1 MDPAAAGFV
10 SCFLTVYILPLLS
23 CIVNTFFQLFSGK
36 FSRVFQIISVIVYYT
51 RFYQIVTFRGV
62 NNIMSTEGI
71 RGGEGSPGGKRREGA
86 AGRFTPLCT
95 RQIKKGKIPS

>member
-23 CIVNTFFQLFSGK
+23 CIVNTFLQLFSGN

-51 RFYQIVTFRGV
+51 RFYQIVIFWQGQHDYV
-62 NNIMSTEGI
+62 NH
-71 RGGEGSPGGKRREGA
+71 GSREGRGTPGEV
-86 AGRFTPLCT
+86 GRVDFGPDYPPPQLLN
-95 RQIKKGKIPS
+95 KKGKIPS